1 MNESVLNIRPAR
13 VFALVLGLV
22 FAAVASATLSA
33 IAGGWVLN
41 WMVPVIRFEFACLI
55 FGQGLL
61 LTAIPLGVL
70 GNGFLRYMR
79 DEKMFEDDGRFDDED
94 DEDDGE
100 EAEWLAERIAD
111 LMLARMNQAP
121 ARERRYTPKARSKK

>member
-1 MNESVLNIRPAR
+1 MNESVLKTRPATI
-13 VFALVLGLV
+13 FALVMGLV
-22 FAAVASATLSA
+22 FAAVALATLSA

-41 WMVPVIRFEFACLI
+41 WMVPGIRFEFACLI

-79 DEKMFEDDGRFDDED
+79 DEKMFEEDGRFDEEE

-100 EAEWLAERIAD
+100 EAEWLAERIAEH
-111 LMLARMNQAP
+111 MLARMNQGP
-121 ARERRYTPKARSKK
+121 PRERRYTPKSRSK